1 MLLKA
6 VTLFLVFMVVMASVY
21 KLLGRKQ
28 QARSIDTLRCP
39 RCKKIK
45 LSRGPCPCPPSR

>member
-6 VTLFLVFMVVMASVY
+6 VALFLVFMVVMASIHRFM
-21 KLLGRKQ
+21 GRKS
-28 QARSIDTLRCP
+28 RPPGIDSLRCP

-45 LSRGPCPCPPSR
+45 LSPGPCPCPPSR